1 MGTTVSI
8 PLIPYN
14 TGAGGGAPLHGCCR
28 GAWGMSCHAQ
38 FFPAPSVG
46 EERASA
52 VFDLAYQQ
60 ELYRLQGGAHEVGG
74 GAAGEG
80 GAGGI
85 PSLQRSW
92 GGTWGGTL
100 QQQFPPARSH
110 VEERGRPV
118 WDLPTVHGGAP
129 LPPVVYQRFAN
140 V

>member
-1 MGTTVSI
+1 VGTTVSI

-14 TGAGGGAPLHGCCR
+14 TGAGGGAPLHVSGR

-74 GAAGEG
+74 GATGEG

-85 PSLQRSW
+85 PSLQKSW
-92 GGTWGGTL
+92 GGGWGVPC
-100 QQQFPPARSH
+100 QQQFCIFVQNTGLHCPRK
-110 VEERGRPV
+110 EE
-118 WDLPTVHGGAP
+118 GGCAP
-129 LPPVVYQRFAN
+129 MSKIATMRTKMLL
-140 V
+140 